1 MKRTILSVLL
11 ALTMLLALL
20 SGCGSTAVPS
30 AASAGPDSAAASAPE
45 AAAPAAEHAA
55 EPETASAEEAMA
67 SAVEEV
73 PEEEEIPEVTISYP
87 LEGDDLELSY
97 FVSFPGNLATY
108 MESFDVHPGFMAAQ
122 EATGVKINFNAPSM
136 ENAFTQFELMVAAD
150 DFEDI
155 VGGFGD
161 MYMGGAAAAYEGD
174 LIYDIAPLIAENA
187 PDYQRVIDGN
197 DAYKAFAYEPDGTML
212 GVYGVYKY
220 DVSSVTNGVFIRQD
234 WLDDLNLD
242 LPVTYDDWHE
252 TLTAFKN
259 EKGAEA
265 GLLLPMGSESRGATY
280 AGGYQTIGYSSDAR
294 MSGGHFF
301 QVDGKVTSSLIDDNY
316 RDYLTM
322 INSWY
327 EEGLVYHDFYSND
340 TRDILDPLVY
350 GNQVGIFDGK
360 VDYITRFESGDP
372 NGAIRLTGIA
382 NPVKNEGDKSGFGNY
397 VEQKSSVSITTS
409 CDNPEL
415 ALQWLNYFF
424 TEEGILLCNYGQEG
438 VSFEYGPDGTP
449 VFTDLILHNEDPWL
463 QFGNVTRLYLLDE
476 VLPTVYDQTREL
488 SAYSEKEQEAIALWS
503 DTKEA
508 KYTMPSVTLTTEEN
522 EELYKLL
529 ADIETYASENVIRF
543 IIGDLDLSEWDSFT
557 STMRDMG
564 IERCIEIYQG
574 ALDAA

>member
-45 AAAPAAEHAA
+45 AAAPAAEPAA
-55 EPETASAEEAMA
+55 EPEAASAEEAMA

-220 DVSSVTNGVFIRQD
+220 DVSSVTNGVFVRQD

-557 STMRDMG
+557 ATMRDMG

>member
-1 MKRTILSVLL
+1 MKRKLLSCLL
-11 ALTMLLALL
+11 IAAMLLALL
-20 SGCGSTAVPS
+20 AGCGSTAEPS
-30 AASAGPDSAAASAPE
+30 AAGDTGSTETSAASEAASSAGE
-45 AAAPAAEHAA
+45 EAAPAEPPAEESA
-55 EPETASAEEAMA
+55 EEPASAEE
-67 SAVEEV
+67 
-73 PEEEEIPEVTISYP
+73 PPEEIPEVTISYP
-87 LEGDDLELSY
+87 LEGDNLELSY

-108 MESFDVHPGFMAAQ
+108 MESFDVHPGFQAAQ

-136 ENAFTQFELMVAAD
+136 ENARVQFELMVAAD
-150 DFEDI
+150 EFDDI

-161 MYMGGAAAAYEGD
+161 MYMGGAASAYEGD
-174 LIYDIAPLIAENA
+174 LICDIAPMIGENA
-187 PDYQRVIDGN
+187 PDYQRIIDGS
-197 DAYKAFAYEPDGTML
+197 DTYQGFAYEADGTML
-212 GVYGVYKY
+212 GVYGVYQY
-220 DVSSVTNGVFIRQD
+220 DISSVTNGVFIRQD
-234 WLDDLNLD
+234 WLEDLGLEA
-242 LPVTYDDWHE
+242 PVTYDDWHE

-301 QVDGKVTSSLIDDNY
+301 QVDGQVTSSLIDDNY

-322 INSWY
+322 MNSWY
-327 EEGLVYHDFYSND
+327 EEGLVYHDFFSND

-360 VDYITRFESGDP
+360 VDYITRFESGDTT
-372 NGAIRLTGIA
+372 GTIRLMGIA
-382 NPVKNEGDKSGFGNY
+382 NPVKEKGDKSGFGNF
-397 VEQKSSVSITTS
+397 VEEKSAVSITTS
-409 CDNPEL
+409 CENPEL

-424 TEEGILLCNYGQEG
+424 TDEGILLCNYGQEG
-438 VSFEYGPDGTP
+438 VSFEYGADGEP

-476 VLPTVYDQTREL
+476 VVPTVYDQTREL
-488 SAYSEKEQEAIALWS
+488 SAYSEKEQEAIEVWS

-508 KYTMPSVTLTTEEN
+508 KYTMPSVTLSTEDN

-529 ADIETYASENVIRF
+529 ADIETYASENIIRF
-543 IIGDLDLSEWDSFT
+543 IIGDLDLSEWDSFVQ
-557 STMRDMG
+557 TMKDMG
-564 IERCIEIYQG
+564 IDRCIEIYQE

>member
-45 AAAPAAEHAA
+45 AAAPAAEPAA
-55 EPETASAEEAMA
+55 EPEAASAEEAMA
-67 SAVEEV
+67 SAVEEI
-73 PEEEEIPEVTISYP
+73 PEEEEIPEVSISYP

>member
-45 AAAPAAEHAA
+45 AAAPAAEPAA
-55 EPETASAEEAMA
+55 EPEAASAEEALA

-557 STMRDMG
+557 ATMRDMG

>member
-30 AASAGPDSAAASAPE
+30 AASAGPDSAAASEPE
-45 AAAPAAEHAA
+45 AAAPAAEPAA
-55 EPETASAEEAMA
+55 EPEAASAEEAMA

-557 STMRDMG
+557 ATMRDMG

>member
-1 MKRTILSVLL
+1 MKRTFLSVLL
-11 ALTMLLALL
+11 VLSMLLALC
-20 SGCGSTAVPS
+20 SGCGNI
-30 AASAGPDSAAASAPE
+30 AASS
-45 AAAPAAEHAA
+45 APAAEPADDAVSASEPAVPAEELTAAA
-55 EPETASAEEAMA
+55 EASAAEETPASDAEEVSAEEAA
-67 SAVEEV
+67 
-73 PEEEEIPEVTISYP
+73 PEVTISYP

-122 EATGVKINFNAPSM
+122 EATGVKIQFNAPSM

-187 PDYQRVIDGN
+187 PDYQRIIDGN
-197 DAYKAFAYEPDGTML
+197 NTYRSFAYEPDGTML

-220 DVSSVTNGVFIRQD
+220 DTSSVTNGVFIRQD
-234 WLDDLNLD
+234 WLEDLNLD
-242 LPVTYDDWHE
+242 VPVTYEDWHNA
-252 TLTAFKN
+252 LTAFKN

-265 GLLLPMGSESRGATY
+265 GLLLPMGGESRGATY

-301 QVDGKVTSSLIDDNY
+301 QVDGRVTSSLIDDNY

-322 INSWY
+322 IHSWY

-340 TRDILDPLVY
+340 TRDVLDPLVY

-372 NGAIRLTGIA
+372 NGAIRLIGIA
-382 NPVKNEGDKSGFGNY
+382 NPVRNEGDKSGFGNY
-397 VEQKSSVSITTS
+397 VTQKSSVSITTS
-409 CDNPEL
+409 CSNPEL

-424 TEEGILLCNYGQEG
+424 TEDGILLCNYGQEG
-438 VSFEYGPDGTP
+438 VSFEYGPEGDP

-508 KYTMPSVTLTTEEN
+508 KYTMPSVTLSTEEN

-529 ADIETYASENVIRF
+529 ADIETYASENIIRF
-543 IIGDLDLSEWDSFT
+543 IIGDLDLSGWDSFT
-557 STMRDMG
+557 DTMRDMG

>member
-11 ALTMLLALL
+11 ALTMLLALP
-20 SGCGSTAVPS
+20 SGCGSTAVSS
-30 AASAGPDSAAASAPE
+30 AASAEPEAAAASAPE
-45 AAAPAAEHAA
+45 AAAPAEEPAA
-55 EPETASAEEAMA
+55 EPEAAAAEEAMI

-73 PEEEEIPEVTISYP
+73 PEEEEIPEVSISYP

-122 EATGVKINFNAPSM
+122 EATGVKIIFNAPSM

-557 STMRDMG
+557 ATMRDMG

>member
-45 AAAPAAEHAA
+45 AAAPAAEPAA
-55 EPETASAEEAMA
+55 EPEAASAEEAMA

-220 DVSSVTNGVFIRQD
+220 DVSAVTNGVFVRQD

-557 STMRDMG
+557 ATMRDMG

>member
-1 MKRTILSVLL
+1 
-11 ALTMLLALL
+11 
-20 SGCGSTAVPS
+20 
-30 AASAGPDSAAASAPE
+30 
-45 AAAPAAEHAA
+45 
-55 EPETASAEEAMA
+55 
-67 SAVEEV
+67 
-73 PEEEEIPEVTISYP
+73 
-87 LEGDDLELSY
+87 
-97 FVSFPGNLATY
+97 

>member
-45 AAAPAAEHAA
+45 AAAPAAEPAA
-55 EPETASAEEAMA
+55 EPEAASAEEAMA

-557 STMRDMG
+557 ATMRDMG